1 MALVNVAIGRVGPT
15 AVAAVVW
22 LCHYEAAANC
32 LLFVFIMKLL
42 LLPGN
47 VIYGTACLCI

>member
-1 MALVNVAIGRVGPT
+1 MNVAFGPT
-15 AVAAVVW
+15 AIAVVW

-32 LLFVFIMKLL
+32 LLFVAIMKLL

-47 VIYGTACLCI
+47 VIYGTACVCI